1 MMLLLQ
7 WNPGSSHSLL
17 ASCTRT
23 FSFVVVFI
31 HHLSV
36 KLGIRYVCVEELARL
51 AMIQLSVV
59 LRGAAHLL
67 LLVIGMVDVVFSLM
81 IQIGR
86 IETSCAFA
94 LLVA

>member
-7 WNPGSSHSLL
+7 RNSGSSYSLL
-17 ASCTRT
+17 ASCTRA
-23 FSFVVVFI
+23 FSFVLVFI

-36 KLGIRYVCVEELARL
+36 KLGIRYVCIEELARL

-59 LRGAAHLL
+59 LRGIVHLL

-81 IQIGR
+81 VQIR
-86 IETSCAFA
+86 RVEASCAFA